1 MTNSLD
7 DDVTFTYDGSECGG
21 MESLDIGGVDGW
33 SCTIDENGEIT
44 FSAGSCIW
52 TMTPQE

>member
-1 MTNSLD
+1 VTNSLD